1 MTIIPL
7 GPCEKLRAEGLLART
22 LSVFIRTSYLAVNQP
37 QYSQALTGHL
47 VSPSDNTRDFIELA
61 QRLLHRLWRTGPA
74 YAKAGVMLGDFYA
87 PGVFQLGLFDEAKP
101 QPKSKELMKL
111 LDRINHSGKGNIKFA
126 G

>member
-1 MTIIPL
+1 
-7 GPCEKLRAEGLLART
+7 
-22 LSVFIRTSYLAVNQP
+22 
-37 QYSQALTGHL
+37 
-47 VSPSDNTRDFIELA
+47 VSPSDDTRDFIELA

-111 LDRINHSGKGNIKFA
+111 LDGINHSGKGNIQFA
-126 G
+126 GQGLNADWRMKRGQLSPRYTTQWRHIPIIK